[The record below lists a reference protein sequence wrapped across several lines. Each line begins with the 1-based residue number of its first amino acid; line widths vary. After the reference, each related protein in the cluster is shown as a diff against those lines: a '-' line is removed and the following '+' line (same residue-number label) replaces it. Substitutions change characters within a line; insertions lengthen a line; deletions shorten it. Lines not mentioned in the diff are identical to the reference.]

1 MKTLYISDLNQ
12 TNLETVCQLLKAGG
26 VVAFPTETVYGLGAL
41 LSQEKA
47 IQRIFEIKKREPQKA
62 MTLHLGSLDQ
72 VEQIAE
78 NIPKELY
85 LLAKHFMPGPLTII
99 LPCKKDLLKK
109 YFSNLDFPVISNQ
122 KGIPTVGV
130 RIPSHPLF
138 LKLSKILKEPLVGT
152 SANLSSEPAL
162 VSPQAVFDKF
172 QGQIEVLIDGG
183 ESSLKKAS
191 TVLSLVDT
199 PLILREGALK
209 KADIEAVL
217 QKRLDFL

>member
-12 TNLETVCQLLKAGG
+12 ANLEKVCQLLKAGG
-26 VVAFPTETVYGLGAL
+26 IIAFPTETVYGLGVL

-47 IQRIFEIKKREPQKA
+47 IQKLFEIKKREANKA

-72 VEQIAE
+72 VELVAE
-78 NIPKELY
+78 NIPKEFY
-85 LLAKHFMPGPLTII
+85 LLAEHFMPGPLTVI
-99 LPCKKDLLKK
+99 LPCKKDFSKK
-109 YFSNLDFPVISNQ
+109 HFSNLDFSVISSQ
-122 KGIPTVGV
+122 KGLPTVGV

-138 LKLSKILKEPLVGT
+138 LKLSKILKEPIVGT
-152 SANLSSEPAL
+152 SANLSLEPAL

-172 QGQIEVLIDGG
+172 QGQIEALIDGG
-183 ESSLKKAS
+183 ECFLKKAS

-209 KADIEAVL
+209 KTDIEAVL